1 MVRVEEI
8 PLFFHQFGIHTDIGD
23 DSQAAEDISLKKGSS
38 FFHLAL
44 HKNTFNHLI
53 FTLIMVMIARQLMML
68 AVGYVW
74 RGISI

>member
-38 FFHLAL
+38 FFIWFYI
-44 HKNTFNHLI
+44 KT
-53 FTLIMVMIARQLMML
+53 R
-68 AVGYVW
+68 
-74 RGISI
+74 SII